1 MGFSV
6 NYKGRAWMI
15 TCQKKN
21 FQNLNIQGYENPEIL
36 AKSLSEIWENS
47 GKSGDRVCGIVVCK
61 SKEGL
66 YHAHVACYGNST
78 TLGCV
83 AKIFGNAH
91 TEPQLAG
98 KKRLKAYLLKED
110 EFAEKG
116 EEILFEYGLEN
127 IQDNKGSRSDID
139 EVALMIEAGATPNE
153 IFTKGFRYRKYEKMI
168 MAAYVDKRIK
178 EASLH
183 KNMHCEW
190 HTGESGSGKSYT
202 YIKLC
207 EEYGK
212 ENIYFLNDL
221 STGGLDMYM
230 EQGAPRIL
238 FIDEV
243 KPLDITYK
251 QMLMLT
257 DAYSS
262 AQTHS
267 RFHNT
272 LNLWDKVYV
281 TSIYSIEEF
290 YKELVP
296 EEKRNTESFEQLRRR
311 FHKVVYHYKNLA
323 GEYKQ
328 TECEMQA
335 YKSINYLIDKS
346 LIAEVRVSD
355 RVAKSLDEFSN

>member
-1 MGFSV
+1 MGFSA
-6 NYKGRAWMI
+6 NYKGRAWMV
-15 TCQKKN
+15 TAQVKN
-21 FQNLNIQGYENPEIL
+21 FENLKIQDYENPEVL
-36 AKSLSEIWENS
+36 AKALSFIWEDS
-47 GKSGDRVCGIVVCK
+47 GKSGDRTCGVVVCR

-66 YHAHVACYGNST
+66 YHAHIGAYGNAT

-83 AKIFGNAH
+83 AKVFGYSH
-91 TEPQLAG
+91 TEPQLSG
-98 KKRLKAYLLKED
+98 KKRLKEYLLKQG
-110 EFAEKG
+110 EFEEKG
-116 EEILFEYGLEN
+116 EEVLYEYGIDN
-127 IQDNKGSRSDID
+127 IQDGKGNRSDMDDIS
-139 EVALMIEAGATPNE
+139 LMIEAGATPSQ
-153 IFTKGFRYRKYEKMI
+153 IFEKSFKYRKYEKMI
-168 MAAYVDKRIK
+168 MSAYVDKRIK

-190 HTGESGSGKSYT
+190 HTGASGSGKSYT
-202 YIKLC
+202 YISLC
-207 EEYGK
+207 EKYGR

-221 STGGLDMYM
+221 QNGGFDMYM
-230 EQGAPRIL
+230 EQGAPKVL

-243 KPLDITYK
+243 KPCDITYK

-272 LNLWDKVYV
+272 LNLWDRVYV
-281 TSIYSIEEF
+281 TSIYSIEDF

-311 FHKVVYHYKNLA
+311 FHKVVYHYKNHA

-328 TECEMQA
+328 IECNMDL
-335 YKSINYLIDKS
+335 YKSINRLIDKA
-346 LIAEVRVSD
+346 LISEVRVSD
-355 RVAKSLDEFSN
+355 KVAKSLEEFSN